1 MHELLNKSITIKQ
14 LISWMV
20 GFPSAMIVLSEL
32 NDLSFWWI
40 QFMALGL
47 LVAILRWNHTVDQD
61 QKQYQSKLNR
71 RRSF

>member
-14 LISWMV
+14 LISWIV

>member
-1 MHELLNKSITIKQ
+1 MHELLNKSIAIKQ
-14 LISWMV
+14 LISWVV

>member
-14 LISWMV
+14 LISWVV